1 MLQGNKLNLSI
12 VIPVFNEDR
21 YLEKLFD
28 QLKKFFNKDDIEII
42 IIDDG
47 STDNSHIII
56 ENFKKKKILNL
67 ILVVLN

>member
-28 QLKKFFNKDDIEII
+28 QLKKFFNKEDIEII

-47 STDNSHIII
+47 STDNSNIII
-56 ENFKKKKILNL
+56 EI
-67 ILVVLN
+67 